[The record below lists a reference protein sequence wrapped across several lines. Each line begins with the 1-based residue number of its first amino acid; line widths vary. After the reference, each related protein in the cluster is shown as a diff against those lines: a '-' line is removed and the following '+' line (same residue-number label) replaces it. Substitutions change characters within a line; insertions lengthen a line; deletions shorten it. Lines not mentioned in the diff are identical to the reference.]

1 MHLESSV
8 LVLVGHLGSFGGQ
21 FRAHFEV
28 LYSRQGTKCNLCCI
42 PGSNPIIE
50 SRLCAVFCV
59 GFFLSTKKKRL
70 GKKNIRFFGWGVCKK
85 ECIGRESNPGPN
97 DGNVGFYH

>member
-21 FRAHFEV
+21 VRAHFEV

-70 GKKNIRFFGWGVCKK
+70 GKKRHQVF
-85 ECIGRESNPGPN
+85 R
-97 DGNVGFYH
+97 